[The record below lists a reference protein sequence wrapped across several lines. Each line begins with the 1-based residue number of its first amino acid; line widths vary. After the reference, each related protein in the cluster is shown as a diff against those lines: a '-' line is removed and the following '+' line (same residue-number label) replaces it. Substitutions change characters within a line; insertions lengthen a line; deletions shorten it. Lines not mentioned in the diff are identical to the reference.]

1 MSVPSVQRV
10 YARWLDWTGRGG
22 LAVLVAA
29 FIAYASG
36 LLEAHV
42 PLEQLPGLWTRPL
55 PEYLALTGAPT
66 GWRWL
71 ELLPKGDYMSLA
83 GVALL
88 ALATLACY
96 VRLAVAF
103 LRSGER
109 LHLALA
115 AAQILVLLGAALNLF
130 GGGH

>member
-1 MSVPSVQRV
+1 MPVASLQRL
-10 YARWLDWTGRGG
+10 YARWLDWTGRAG

-29 FIAYASG
+29 FIAYVSG
-36 LLEAHV
+36 ALEPHV
-42 PLEQLPGLWTRPL
+42 PLEQLPALWSKQL

-71 ELLPKGDYMSLA
+71 ELLPRGDYMSLA

-88 ALATLACY
+88 ALATLTCY

-109 LHLALA
+109 LQLALA
-115 AAQILVLLGAALNLF
+115 TAQILVLLAAALNLF
-130 GGGH
+130 GGAH

>member
-1 MSVPSVQRV
+1 MPVASVQRV
-10 YARWLDWTGRGG
+10 YASWLDWTGRAG
-22 LAVLVAA
+22 LAVLVLA

-36 LLEAHV
+36 LLDAYV
-42 PLEQLPGLWTRPL
+42 PLEKLPALWGRPL
-55 PEYLALTGAPT
+55 PEYLAQTGAPT
-66 GWRWL
+66 GWGWL
-71 ELLPKGDYMSLA
+71 GLLHKGDYASLG

-88 ALATLACY
+88 ALATLVCY
-96 VRLAVAF
+96 ARLAVAF

-115 AAQILVLLGAALNLF
+115 AAQILVLLAAAFNLF

>member
-1 MSVPSVQRV
+1 MPASSVQRV
-10 YARWLDWTGRGG
+10 YASWLDWTGRAG
-22 LAVLVAA
+22 LAVLVLA
-29 FIAYASG
+29 FIAYATG
-36 LLEAHV
+36 LLGAYV
-42 PLEQLPGLWTRPL
+42 PLEQLPSLWGRPL
-55 PEYLALTGAPT
+55 AEYLALTGAPT
-66 GWRWL
+66 GWGWIG
-71 ELLPKGDYMSLA
+71 LLHKGDYASLA

-109 LHLALA
+109 LALALA
-115 AAQILVLLGAALNLF
+115 AAQILVLLAAALNLF